1 MSRGDHLSD
10 TTLARRAAG
19 LSTRFPAPHFPSEL
33 EPGVIAFDSGFAF
46 EHLLPDLTPYA
57 QAALT
62 THRGETLQYSA
73 NQGQPELRG
82 WIADYMNAD
91 GCDLGPDSL
100 MITNGAKHG
109 IDLICRLLLDEGDTV
124 VVTAPTYF
132 TAIPIFRSFGAS
144 FIEVGQDGD
153 GLLVDELEALLAQ
166 REAEGQKA
174 PKIIYN
180 VADFHNP
187 TGATMS
193 RARREAL
200 IALAQRRGIYIIED
214 NPYRRV
220 RFDGDAIPTLKA
232 LDKTGI
238 VLHTGTFSKLIAPGL
253 RVGWV
258 AAQPDLIARLIQ
270 LKSDGGSS
278 ALMQRIVYEFCSSDA
293 FPAHVERVRTT
304 YGAHRDRMV
313 EAVRRELPGVSVA
326 VPEGGY
332 YVWLTLPAHMDGD
345 AFAARAAQQGV
356 NLIPGSKFYAE
367 AGKFPTNRGAAKNHV
382 RLSYS
387 FATLDQIDEG
397 LGRLG
402 RIYSASQAA

>member
-1 MSRGDHLSD
+1 LSD
-10 TTLARRAAG
+10 QPFARRAAK
-19 LSTRFPAPHFPSEL
+19 LSTAFPAPHFPSEL
-33 EPGVIAFDSGFAF
+33 EPGTIAFDSGFAF
-46 EHLLPDLTPYA
+46 EHLLPDLTSFA

-62 THRGETLQYSA
+62 THRAETLQYSA

-91 GCDLGPDSL
+91 GCDLGPQNL
-100 MITNGAKHG
+100 MIVNGAKHG
-109 IDLICRLLLDEGDTV
+109 IDLICRMLLDEGDAV

-132 TAIPIFRSFGAS
+132 TAIPIFRSFGAT
-144 FIEVGQDGD
+144 FLEVGQDD
-153 GLLVDELEALLAQ
+153 EGLLVDDLEAMLAA
-166 REAEGQKA
+166 RAGEGQAA

-200 IALAQRRGIYIIED
+200 VALAERRGIFIVED

-220 RFDGDAIPTLKA
+220 RFEGEAIPTLKA
-232 LDKTGI
+232 LDRTGI

-258 AAQPDLIARLIQ
+258 AAREDLIARLIQ

-278 ALMQRIVYEFCSSDA
+278 ALMQRIVYEFCRSDA
-293 FPAHVERVRTT
+293 FVDHVERVRVT
-304 YGAHRDRMV
+304 YAAQRDRMV
-313 EAVRRELPGVSVA
+313 EAVRRELPGVSLA
-326 VPEGGY
+326 IPEGGY
-332 YVWLTLPAHMDGD
+332 YVWLTLPPSMDGD
-345 AFAARAAQQGV
+345 AFAARAAQAGV

-367 AGKFPTNRGAAKNHV
+367 GGAYPKNRGAEKNHV

-387 FATLDQIDEG
+387 FATLEEIDEG
-397 LGRLG
+397 LRRLG
-402 RIYSASQAA
+402 AIYSEAQAA